1 MLHSR
6 TCQLPKSV
14 FHINYPSKKGEC
26 VCILG
31 KCLLD
36 QSKLKIKESSWI
48 QTEINMNSH
57 LCTDM
62 KNTKVK
68 VTSSSKHKLE
78 LTLSDDQRGEEEEVA
93 HQLGSELVK
102 ESAGHSTVQR
112 SAAVPHNIHQSD
124 CQ

>member
-36 QSKLKIKESSWI
+36 QSKLKMDSNRNKHDSR
-48 QTEINMNSH
+48 

-78 LTLSDDQRGEEEEVA
+78 LTLSDDKRGEEEEVA